1 MKIKIILTLI
11 AIIASCLMCNRIQ
24 YLTEENNRLSN
35 NQETLLTENEH
46 YKIRDSLNVSKTNQL
61 ELKLSELKKYKSEYT
76 QLIKDLN
83 IKNSQ
88 LEQIISVNA
97 ETITNLKAML
107 RDSIRLDTVSNII
120 DTLKCFEYK
129 SKYTDVSGC
138 INKDIIDMQIR
149 NRESLKAIESK
160 KKKKF
165 LFFKL
170 PIWLFG
176 YKSKQLDIV
185 SLNPNTTI
193 EYIEYISVTK

>member
-61 ELKLSELKKYKSEYT
+61 GLKLSELKKYKSEYT
-76 QLIKDLN
+76 QLVKDLN

>member
-11 AIIASCLMCNRIQ
+11 VIIASCLMCNRIQ

-46 YKIRDSLNVSKTNQL
+46 YKIRDSLNVSKANQL
-61 ELKLSELKKYKSEYT
+61 ELKLSELKKYKSEYA

>member
-61 ELKLSELKKYKSEYT
+61 ELKLSELKKYKSEYA
-76 QLIKDLN
+76 QLVKDLN

>member
-24 YLTEENNRLSN
+24 YLTKENNRLSN

-76 QLIKDLN
+76 QLVKDLN

-138 INKDIIDMQIR
+138 INRDIIDMQIH

-193 EYIEYISVTK
+193 EDIEYISVTK

>member
-35 NQETLLTENEH
+35 NQETLLTKNEH

-76 QLIKDLN
+76 QLVKDLN

>member
-35 NQETLLTENEH
+35 NQETLLTENKH

-76 QLIKDLN
+76 QLVKDLN

-176 YKSKQLDIV
+176 YKSKQLDII

>member
-76 QLIKDLN
+76 QLVKDLN

-120 DTLKCFEYK
+120 DTLKCFVYK

>member
-24 YLTEENNRLSN
+24 YLTGENNRLSN

-76 QLIKDLN
+76 QLVKDLN

>member
-76 QLIKDLN
+76 QLVKDLN

-176 YKSKQLDIV
+176 YKSKRLDIV

>member
-24 YLTEENNRLSN
+24 YLTKENNRLSN

-76 QLIKDLN
+76 QLVKDLN

>member
-35 NQETLLTENEH
+35 NQETLLAENEH

-76 QLIKDLN
+76 QLVKDLN

>member
-76 QLIKDLN
+76 QLVKDLN

>member
-76 QLIKDLN
+76 QLVKDLN

-97 ETITNLKAML
+97 EAITNLKAML

>member
-11 AIIASCLMCNRIQ
+11 AIIASCLVCNRIQ

-46 YKIRDSLNVSKTNQL
+46 YKIRDSLNVSKANQL
-61 ELKLSELKKYKSEYT
+61 ELKLSELKKYKSEYA

-138 INKDIIDMQIR
+138 INKDIIDMQIH

>member
-76 QLIKDLN
+76 QLVKDLN

-176 YKSKQLDIV
+176 YKSKQLDIA

>member
-46 YKIRDSLNVSKTNQL
+46 YKIRDSLNVSKANQL
-61 ELKLSELKKYKSEYT
+61 ELKLSELKKYKSEYA

>member
-46 YKIRDSLNVSKTNQL
+46 YKIRDGLNVSKTNQL

-76 QLIKDLN
+76 QLVKDLN

>member
-35 NQETLLTENEH
+35 NQETLLTENEY

-76 QLIKDLN
+76 QLVKDLN

>member
-11 AIIASCLMCNRIQ
+11 AIIASCLMYNRIQ
-24 YLTEENNRLSN
+24 YLTEENSRLSN
-35 NQETLLTENEH
+35 NQETLLTENER

-76 QLIKDLN
+76 QLVKDLN

-193 EYIEYISVTK
+193 EDIEYISVTK

>member
-46 YKIRDSLNVSKTNQL
+46 YKIRDSLNVSKANQL
-61 ELKLSELKKYKSEYT
+61 ELKLSELKKYKSEYA

-149 NRESLKAIESK
+149 NRESLKVIESK

>member
-11 AIIASCLMCNRIQ
+11 AIIASCLMCNRIR

-76 QLIKDLN
+76 QLVKDLN

>member
-11 AIIASCLMCNRIQ
+11 AIIVSCLMCNRIQ

>member
-61 ELKLSELKKYKSEYT
+61 ELKLSELKKYKSEYA

-107 RDSIRLDTVSNII
+107 RDSIRLDTASNII

>member
-1 MKIKIILTLI
+1 
-11 AIIASCLMCNRIQ
+11 MCNRIQ

-61 ELKLSELKKYKSEYT
+61 ELKLSELKKYKSEYA

>member
-1 MKIKIILTLI
+1 MKIKIILTLV

-76 QLIKDLN
+76 QLVKDLN

>member
-24 YLTEENNRLSN
+24 YLTKENNRLSN

-76 QLIKDLN
+76 QLVKDLN

-138 INKDIIDMQIR
+138 INRDIIDMQIH

>member
-24 YLTEENNRLSN
+24 YLTDENNRLSN

-76 QLIKDLN
+76 QLVKDLN

>member
-1 MKIKIILTLI
+1 MPI

-46 YKIRDSLNVSKTNQL
+46 YKIRDSLNVSKANQL

-76 QLIKDLN
+76 QLVKDLN

-193 EYIEYISVTK
+193 EDIEYISVTK

>member
-46 YKIRDSLNVSKTNQL
+46 YKIRDSLNVSKVNQL
-61 ELKLSELKKYKSEYT
+61 ELKLSELKKYKSEYA

>member
-46 YKIRDSLNVSKTNQL
+46 YKIRDSLKVSKTNQL

-76 QLIKDLN
+76 QLVKDLN

>member
-24 YLTEENNRLSN
+24 HLTEENNRLSN

-76 QLIKDLN
+76 QLVKDLN

-88 LEQIISVNA
+88 LEQIISINA

>member
-46 YKIRDSLNVSKTNQL
+46 YKIRDSLNVSKANQL
-61 ELKLSELKKYKSEYT
+61 ELKLSELKKYKSEYA
-76 QLIKDLN
+76 QLVKDLN

>member
-76 QLIKDLN
+76 QLVKDLN

-107 RDSIRLDTVSNII
+107 RDSIRLDTASNII

>member
-1 MKIKIILTLI
+1 MKIKIILILI

-76 QLIKDLN
+76 QLVKDLN

-170 PIWLFG
+170 PIRLFG

>member
-76 QLIKDLN
+76 QLVKDLN

-170 PIWLFG
+170 PIRLFG

>member
-61 ELKLSELKKYKSEYT
+61 ELKLSELKKYKSEYA
-76 QLIKDLN
+76 QLVKDLN

-97 ETITNLKAML
+97 ETITNLKAMP

>member
-76 QLIKDLN
+76 QLVKDLN

-107 RDSIRLDTVSNII
+107 RDSIRLDTASNII

-138 INKDIIDMQIR
+138 INKDIIDMHIR

>member
-11 AIIASCLMCNRIQ
+11 AIIASCLMRNRIQ

-76 QLIKDLN
+76 QLVKDLN

-138 INKDIIDMQIR
+138 INKDIIDMQIH
-149 NRESLKAIESK
+149 NRESLKVIESK

>member
-46 YKIRDSLNVSKTNQL
+46 YKIRDSLNVSKANQL

-76 QLIKDLN
+76 QLVKDLN

-193 EYIEYISVTK
+193 EDIEYISVTK

>member
-76 QLIKDLN
+76 QLVKDLN

-138 INKDIIDMQIR
+138 INKDIIDMQIH
-149 NRESLKAIESK
+149 NRESLKVIESK